1 MIIVTGWFFS
11 NRYLWFNN
19 AFTISSGLNLI
30 LELLL
35 FFWSD
40 AIKMLISL
48 SRMWC
53 CLTMIS
59 VFNVE
64 FLAIMRKVVY
74 SGSWSVP
81 STGKQH
87 ETHGKFLQ
95 ALLRICASPVIR
107 EWEMTAKP
115 RQCGFVSLWGLSW
128 LSSRCWWPERVPCL
142 RCLTALTDLVWTQ
155 TLP

>member
-1 MIIVTGWFFS
+1 MIFIFFS

-30 LELLL
+30 LGLL

-40 AIKMLISL
+40 AIKMLISS

-53 CLTMIS
+53 CLTLIS

-64 FLAIMRKVVY
+64 SLAITRKVVY

-95 ALLRICASPVIR
+95 ALLRVCASPVIH
-107 EWEMTAKP
+107 EWEMTAKLGQYGVFP
-115 RQCGFVSLWGLSW
+115 CKVCPGFFSSLGDKKGSRTCAVW
-128 LSSRCWWPERVPCL
+128 LFL
-142 RCLTALTDLVWTQ
+142 IDLVWTQ
-155 TLP
+155 ALP